1 MPDLQWLAKDVATV
15 SAFFSPEECDTCI
28 RLGEGIGYEIALVTT
43 QRGMVIMEDVRNN
56 DRVMMD
62 DPERAAELWQQIAA
76 LAPKRVDRGWYPV
89 GVNERFRFYRYD
101 VGQQFDWHADGY
113 FERDNGERSF
123 FTFMIY
129 LNDDFEGGATL
140 FSARHSTPD
149 AFVNLR
155 VKPTSGTALLFR
167 HPLVRKGQSVTRGRK
182 YVLRT
187 DIMYARMKALD
198 TA

>member
-1 MPDLQWLAKDVATV
+1 MPSLQWLAKDVGTV
-15 SAFFSPEECDTCI
+15 SAFFSPEECDACI
-28 RLGEGIGYEIALVTT
+28 RLSESVGFEMAPVTT
-43 QRGMVIMEDVRNN
+43 ERGVVIMEDLRNN
-56 DRVMMD
+56 DRVMSD
-62 DPERAAELWQQIAA
+62 DSERAAELWQRIAA
-76 LAPKRVDRGWYPV
+76 LAPQRVDRRWYSV

-113 FERDNGERSF
+113 FERDNRERSF
-123 FTFMIY
+123 FTLMIY
-129 LNDDFEGGATL
+129 LNEDFEGGATL

-155 VKPTSGTALLFR
+155 VKPATGLALLFR
-167 HPLVRKGQSVTRGRK
+167 HPLVHKGQSVTRGRK

-187 DIMYARMKALD
+187 DIMYARTKAVD